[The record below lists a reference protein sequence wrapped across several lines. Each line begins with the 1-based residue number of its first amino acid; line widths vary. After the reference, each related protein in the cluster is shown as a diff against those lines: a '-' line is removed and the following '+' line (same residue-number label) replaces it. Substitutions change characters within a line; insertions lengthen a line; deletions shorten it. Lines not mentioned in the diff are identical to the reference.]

1 MTRSL
6 EGRLAKIE
14 AASAGSS
21 SHFVVLP
28 HDAAEHGEEHFER
41 VKAEAFRDYRS
52 RTGRRVGFAII
63 TGVPRCADAASLGAG
78 I

>member
-1 MTRSL
+1 MSRSL

-14 AASAGSS
+14 AAKAGPS

-28 HDAAEHGEEHFER
+28 HDAAEHGEEHFAQ

-52 RTGRRVGFAII
+52 RTCRRAGFAII
-63 TGVPRCADAASLGAG
+63 TGVPRCDDAMPLGAG